1 MVDLPGYGF
10 HKAGKGY
17 EEKWADILE
26 NYILKSSMLKV
37 CFLLLDIRHAPSL
50 EDRQMIEFL
59 SYNQIPYVII
69 ATKSDKLSKSQI
81 NNAVLALAGETK
93 LGRDN
98 IIAVSSNKKT
108 NLNKVCDMI
117 ERFVL

>member
-1 MVDLPGYGF
+1 
-10 HKAGKGY
+10 
-17 EEKWADILE
+17 
-26 NYILKSSMLKV
+26 
-37 CFLLLDIRHAPSL
+37 
-50 EDRQMIEFL
+50 MIEFL